1 MVSNKDIITGLDIG
15 TSTVRMVMAKRLPEG
30 DLQIIGAADTPSQ
43 GVTRGSI
50 SSVEDVI
57 SSVSETIEKCER
69 MSGVNVNQI
78 IVGISGSHIKTIN
91 SQGVVAVS
99 KADGTVEESDIERA
113 TETAESS
120 VNIPNYEVLDTLQI
134 AYNLDDQMNIADP
147 VGMSGVRLEVETQVI
162 LALSSQIKTLG
173 RCIHRAGFDIEKIVL
188 SILANAE
195 AVLTSKHKEI
205 GSAVVNIGAST
216 TSLVVFEEGSVLHTA
231 VLPIGASHITND
243 LAICL
248 KTAVDTAESVKK
260 DHAKAIS
267 DGISKRDE
275 VDLNKYSEDEPKGSY
290 VRKKDIAEITE
301 ARLEEIF
308 KMVNEEL
315 KKIDKSG
322 KLPAGVVL
330 TGGGAKV
337 DKIVDLGKKVLKLPV
352 FLGYPVKKDF
362 PIDKLNDLEY
372 TTALGLVLW
381 ADKNLEDNS
390 GFLSNFSFL
399 DNIFNKV
406 KNKVKSILPGS

>member
-1 MVSNKDIITGLDIG
+1 MMSNKDIITGLDIG
-15 TSTVRMVMAKRLPEG
+15 TSAVRIVMAKRLPDG
-30 DLQIIGAADTPSQ
+30 DLQVIGAADTPSQ

-50 SSVEDVI
+50 SSVEDII
-57 SSVSETIEKCER
+57 SSISETIEKCER
-69 MSGVNVNQI
+69 MSGVNINQI
-78 IVGISGSHIKTIN
+78 VVGISGTHLKTIN

-99 KADGTVEESDIERA
+99 KADGQVEYSDIERA
-113 TETAESS
+113 LETAENS
-120 VNIPNYEVLDTLQI
+120 VNIPNYEVLDTLPI
-134 AYNLDDQMNIADP
+134 AYNLDDQKNITDP
-147 VGMSGVRLEVETQVI
+147 IGMSGVRLEVETQVI

-173 RCIHRAGFDIEKIVL
+173 RCVYRAGLDIERIVL

-195 AVLTSKHKEI
+195 AVLTNKQKEI

-216 TSLVVFEEGSVLHTA
+216 TSLVVFEDGSVLHTA

-248 KTAVDTAESVKK
+248 KTDVDTAEAVKK
-260 DHAKAIS
+260 DFAKAIS
-267 DGISKRDE
+267 EGISKRDE

-290 VRKKDIAEITE
+290 VHKKDIAEITE

-315 KKIDKSG
+315 KKIDKNG

-337 DKIVDLGKKVLKLPV
+337 ASIVDLGKKVLKLPV

-372 TTALGLVLW
+372 TTVLGLVLW

-399 DNIFNKV
+399 NNIFNKV
-406 KNKVKSILPGS
+406 KNKIKSILPGS